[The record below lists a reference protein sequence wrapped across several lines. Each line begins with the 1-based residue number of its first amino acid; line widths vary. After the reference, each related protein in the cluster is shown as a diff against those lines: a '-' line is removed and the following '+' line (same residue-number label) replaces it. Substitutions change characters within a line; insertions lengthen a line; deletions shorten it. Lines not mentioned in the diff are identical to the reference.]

1 MAITIFNVGVKGL
14 IVDGDKVLIVKSS
27 SHGFW
32 EAPGGRVDD
41 NETIQETLI
50 RELQEEL
57 PGIENIQVG
66 RLLNVYRLPGMPLGD
81 HGLMLMWYV
90 VRADFPNGVSLSDE
104 HQEFEWVGF
113 SDALDRVEPGTRQA
127 IEVYVS

>member
-32 EAPGGRVDD
+32 EAPGGRVDN

-57 PGIENIQVG
+57 PGIENIKIG
-66 RLLNVYRLPGMPLGD
+66 RLLNAYRLPGMPLGD
-81 HGLMLMWYV
+81 RGLTLMWYV
-90 VRADFPNGVSLSDE
+90 VHAEFPDDVGLSDE
-104 HQEFEWVGF
+104 HEQFEWVSF
-113 SDALDRVEPGTRQA
+113 AEALNRVETGTKQA
-127 IEVYVS
+127 IEAYTS